1 MKCICEKDS
10 SLCSV
15 HSTPAY
21 VLGCSSSW
29 GNSSES
35 DVVQHSSMSD
45 KLSLN
50 MGVVLPQQCHKSKQD
65 SSSTLSTNQSG
76 QISIQHS
83 NSSACSSSPLSR
95 NVDMIAG
102 NQISSSM
109 GTLDFS
115 FPPSELDRGQST
127 APIALHYAY
136 PYYGGIIAAA
146 YGQHSKVIG
155 TAPVR
160 IPLPLDLRE
169 EPIYVNSK
177 QYHAILRRRQYR
189 AKLEAHNKLIK
200 DRKPYLHESRHLHAL
215 KRARGA
221 GGRFLNTKNHDEESK
236 AITSANMSHSKMH
249 EVENYLD
256 AASTTTTTTS
266 YHAYIGRDILD
277 YTADKRG
284 RGNHRSVSVLM

>member
-1 MKCICEKDS
+1 MKCMCEKDS
-10 SLCSV
+10 ALCSV
-15 HSTPAY
+15 HATPAY

-29 GNSSES
+29 GNSPES
-35 DVVQHSSMSD
+35 DVVQQSSMSD
-45 KLSLN
+45 KLNLN
-50 MGVVLPQQCHKSKQD
+50 MGVVLPQQCHKSRPLNLQFQEQD

-83 NSSACSSSPLSR
+83 NSSACSSSLSR
-95 NVDMIAG
+95 NMEKTAG

-109 GTLDFS
+109 GILDFS

-127 APIALHYAY
+127 APIAFHCAY
-136 PYYGGIIAAA
+136 PCYGGILAAA

-155 TAPVR
+155 SEAVR

-189 AKLEAHNKLIK
+189 AKLEAHNKLIR
-200 DRKPYLHESRHLHAL
+200 DR

-221 GGRFLNTKNHDEESK
+221 GGRFLNTKNLDQSK
-236 AITSANMSHSKMH
+236 VTS
-249 EVENYLD
+249 
-256 AASTTTTTTS
+256 TTTTS
-266 YHAYIGRDILD
+266 YQAYIGRDIQD
-277 YTADKRG
+277 YTADTG
-284 RGNHRSVSVLM
+284 GAASHRRLSVLM

>member
-1 MKCICEKDS
+1 MKCMCEKES
-10 SLCSV
+10 ALCSV
-15 HSTPAY
+15 HATPAY

-29 GNSSES
+29 GNSPES
-35 DVVQHSSMSD
+35 DVVQQSSMSD
-45 KLSLN
+45 KLNLN
-50 MGVVLPQQCHKSKQD
+50 MGVVLPQQCHKSRPLNLQFQEQD

-83 NSSACSSSPLSR
+83 NSSACSSSLSR
-95 NVDMIAG
+95 NMEKSAG

-109 GTLDFS
+109 GILDFS

-127 APIALHYAY
+127 APIAFHCAY
-136 PYYGGIIAAA
+136 PCYGGILAAA

-155 TAPVR
+155 SAAVR

-189 AKLEAHNKLIK
+189 AKLEAHNKLIR

-221 GGRFLNTKNHDEESK
+221 GGRFLNTKNLVQSK
-236 AITSANMSHSKMH
+236 VTS
-249 EVENYLD
+249 
-256 AASTTTTTTS
+256 TTTTTS
-266 YHAYIGRDILD
+266 YQAYIGRDIQD
-277 YTADKRG
+277 YTADTG
-284 RGNHRSVSVLM
+284 GTASHRRLSVLM

>member
-1 MKCICEKDS
+1 MKCLCEKDAA
-10 SLCSV
+10 LCSV

-35 DVVQHSSMSD
+35 DVVQHSS
-45 KLSLN
+45 LSLN
-50 MGVVLPQQCHKSKQD
+50 MGVVLPQECHKSKPPSFQFQEQD

-76 QISIQHS
+76 
-83 NSSACSSSPLSR
+83 SR
-95 NVDMIAG
+95 NVERSAG

-109 GTLDFS
+109 GTLDFN
-115 FPPSELDRGQST
+115 FPTSELDRSQST
-127 APIALHYAY
+127 TPIALHYAY
-136 PYYGGIIAAA
+136 PYYGGILAAA

-155 TAPVR
+155 SAPVR

-236 AITSANMSHSKMH
+236 TASANMPHSKMH

-256 AASTTTTTTS
+256 ANSTTTTTTTSS

-277 YTADKRG
+277 YTANKGG